1 MMPGAYLVKLNR
13 SVFVANK
20 SEITSFTTLKNTLYK
35 GSLQIKAEFT
45 DPIKF
50 YYIGPRDAFRLP

>member
-20 SEITSFTTLKNTLYK
+20 SEITSFTMLKKYSIQRQLANK
-35 GSLQIKAEFT
+35 GRVYGSK
-45 DPIKF
+45 KF
-50 YYIGPRDAFRLP
+50 YKIGPRDAFRLP